1 MPYAI
6 KEIEWR
12 RIFDSAPDPIFLHD
26 KDFRILL
33 ANRAYLE
40 CAGIT
45 EEEAIGKLY
54 WEVFPKGS
62 GPMKSCLN
70 AIKRECNKEDEE
82 EEIYLPDGRVFLSRS
97 ACFTDEEGGVIA
109 TAVII

>member
-1 MPYAI
+1 MSYTM
-6 KEIEWR
+6 KNVDWR
-12 RIFDSAPDPIFLHD
+12 RMFDSVLDPFFVHD
-26 KDFRILL
+26 KDFRIML
-33 ANRAYLE
+33 ANRAYFE
-40 CAGIT
+40 SAGIS

-70 AIKRECNKEDEE
+70 AMDGECNKEDEQ
-82 EEIYLPDGRVFLSRS
+82 EEIHLPDGRVFLSRS
-97 ACFTDEEGGVIA
+97 ACFTDEGGVIV

>member
-6 KEIEWR
+6 KKIEWR
-12 RIFDSAPDPIFLHD
+12 KIFDSAPDPIFLHD
-26 KDFRILL
+26 KDFRLIL
-33 ANRAYLE
+33 ANRAYFE
-40 CAGIT
+40 CAGIS

-70 AIKRECNKEDEE
+70 AIEGECNKEEGKKRFVYPMVE
-82 EEIYLPDGRVFLSRS
+82 HFFLEVFASQMRLE
-97 ACFTDEEGGVIA
+97 AIT